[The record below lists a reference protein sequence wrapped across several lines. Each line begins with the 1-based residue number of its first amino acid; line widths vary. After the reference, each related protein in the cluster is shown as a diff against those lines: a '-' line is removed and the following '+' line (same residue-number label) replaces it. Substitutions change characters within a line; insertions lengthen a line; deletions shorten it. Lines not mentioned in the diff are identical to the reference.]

1 MKQVY
6 LVLSSL
12 LLLIT
17 LSFGQIKSKAEVD
30 KMLHNSN
37 TKSASLFLN
46 SGTDYVVKASHTDDK
61 LGVEH
66 IYLQQRYKSINVYN
80 VTQSMIFKNGVLQY
94 NSGKFFND
102 IATKAPSE
110 TPVVAS
116 NDAVNKAIGHL
127 GLNSP
132 TTLTEL
138 SNTFNSDKKIV
149 FTDGGI
155 SKSNIKT
162 ELLWVSTDEGKTIHL
177 AWNIEVEPLKGSD
190 YWHVRVDAHN
200 GTILSKGN
208 YTVYERNNNKTTLKK
223 KEQSSINL
231 QCDESDNNFTVNSSS
246 NRWMAPPPPPTVT
259 TAQYNVIPYP
269 SESPFITGPTIVT
282 DPWTLSGTTNSATTY
297 GWHYDGT
304 TNYKTSRG
312 NNVYVYDDSLN
323 KNKPGR
329 PDTSSTAIP
338 SLTFNFTPNFTL
350 APTSPQNRKFAETN
364 LFYWNN
370 IMHDL
375 AYQYGFTESAGNFQ
389 NNNFGR
395 GGLAGDYVRAES
407 QDGSG
412 TDNSNFSALP
422 DGQTARMQMYLFN
435 SNVSTGN
442 NVTITTPSTIAGN
455 YNYVEG
461 GFSTANLLTNI
472 GAVSGDFVLYN
483 DDATGTTHTACN
495 GAPNNNI
502 KGKIAVI
509 DRLTC
514 SFTVKV
520 LNAQNAG
527 AIAVIMVN
535 KDSTAPF
542 PMAGTDNTIT
552 IPAVMISL
560 ADGLIIKTQLAVGNK
575 VSGTINVS
583 KIGQMFDGD
592 LDNGIITHE
601 YTHGISMRLTGGAST
616 TSCLDNYEQ
625 GGEGWSDFISLMAT
639 TDWKNAKTNDGTKIR
654 VIGNYAWDQTP
665 TIQVGVRTYPYT
677 TDMSINKH
685 TYTDVGDTINNP
697 ETDNTGKVI
706 PNATEVHYIGEV
718 WCSALWDMA
727 WNIIKQ
733 EGVINGNLFDA
744 SAAGGNT
751 VALQLVMEGLKLQPC
766 SPGFIDAR
774 NAILAADSI
783 LYKNAHKCAIW
794 NAFARRGMGYSAKQ
808 GSSYI
813 CGDEKVAFDVPPCS
827 LPVSLID
834 FSAISDKNKVVLRWK
849 ATSETNLNGY
859 TVEYSKNGTS
869 WLSIDFINA
878 TNTSGSNLYTTTHYQ
893 PQSGANYYRLKM
905 LDKDGNFSYS
915 KTATV
920 NFSGKTGLA
929 IYPNP
934 VKSTLTAEWYGL
946 QSGIVHVQ
954 IVDVT
959 GREIQNE
966 NISTKTGNNVFQ
978 INTHNLS
985 KGSYFIIVDG
995 ETKEIRQFIKE

>member
-1 MKQVY
+1 MKQLS
-6 LVLSSL
+6 LVFSFI
-12 LLLIT
+12 LLIT
-17 LSFGQIKSKAEVD
+17 SLSFGQIRSKADVD
-30 KMLHNSN
+30 KMLRTSN
-37 TKSASLFLN
+37 NKAARLFVSA
-46 SGTDYVVKASHTDDK
+46 GTDYVVKSSHNDDN
-61 LGVEH
+61 LGLEH

-80 VTQSMIFKNGVLQY
+80 VMQTMIFKNGVLQY
-94 NSGKFFND
+94 NSGKFITD
-102 IATKAPSE
+102 IAAKAPSE
-110 TPVVAS
+110 IPVVAA
-116 NDAVNKAIGHL
+116 NDAVNKAISHL
-127 GLNSP
+127 GLNTP
-132 TTLTEL
+132 TTLTEV

-149 FTDGGI
+149 YSDGGI
-155 SKSNIKT
+155 AKSNIKT
-162 ELLWVSTDEGKTIHL
+162 ELLWVSTDEGKTMHL

-190 YWHVRVDAHN
+190 YWHVRVDAHS
-200 GTILSKGN
+200 GAILSKGN
-208 YTVYERNNNKTTLKK
+208 YTVYERNNNKNTLKK
-223 KEQSSINL
+223 KEQLNPNF
-231 QCDESDNNFTVNSSS
+231 QCDEEGSNFIVDNSSS
-246 NRWMAPPPPPTVT
+246 KLMAPPPPPTVT

-269 SESPFITGPTIVT
+269 SESPFITGPTLVT
-282 DPWTLSGTTNSATTY
+282 DPWTLAGTGNSATTY
-297 GWHYDGT
+297 GWHFDGT
-304 TNYKTSRG
+304 TNYKISRG

-338 SLTFNFTPNFTL
+338 ALTFSFTPNFTL
-350 APTSPQNRKFAETN
+350 PPTTPQNRKFAETN

-389 NNNFGR
+389 TNNLGR
-395 GGLAGDYVRAES
+395 GGLAGDYVHAEA

-422 DGQTARMQMYLFN
+422 DGQTGRMQMYLFN
-435 SNVSTGN
+435 SNILTGN
-442 NVTITTPSTIAGN
+442 TVTITTPSTIAGDF
-455 YNYVEG
+455 NYVEG
-461 GFSTANLLTNI
+461 GFSTANLLTNV
-472 GAVSGDFVLYN
+472 GAITGDFVLYN
-483 DDATGTTHTACN
+483 DDATGKTHTACN

-502 KGKIAVI
+502 KGKIVVI

-514 SFTVKV
+514 AFTVKV

-535 KDSTAPF
+535 KDTTALF
-542 PMAGTDNTIT
+542 PMSGTDNTIT

-560 ADGLIIKTQLAVGNK
+560 ADGAKIKAQLSAGKTVT
-575 VSGTINVS
+575 GTINVS
-583 KIGQMFDGD
+583 KTGQMFDGD
-592 LDNGIITHE
+592 LDNSVVTHE

-616 TSCLDNYEQ
+616 TSCLDNNEQ
-625 GGEGWSDFISLMAT
+625 GGEGWSDFVALMTT
-639 TDWKNAKTNDGTKIR
+639 TDWKNAKTTDGTKSRI
-654 VIGNYAWDQTP
+654 IGNYAWDQT
-665 TIQVGVRTYPYT
+665 TAIQVGVRTYPYT
-677 TDMSINKH
+677 TDMSVNKH
-685 TYTDVGDTINNP
+685 TYTDVGDTVNNP
-697 ETDNTGKVI
+697 QTDNTGKVI
-706 PNATEVHYIGEV
+706 ANATEVHYIGEV
-718 WCSALWDMA
+718 WCSALWDMT
-727 WNIIKQ
+727 WNIIQQ

-744 SAAGGNT
+744 TAAGGNT

-808 GSSYI
+808 GSSNI

-834 FSAISDKNKVVLRWK
+834 FSAISDINKVVLRWK

-859 TVEYSKNGTS
+859 SVEYSKNGTS
-869 WLSIDFINA
+869 WSSIGYLNA
-878 TNTSGSNLYTTTHYQ
+878 ANAGGTNQYTTTHYQ

-934 VKSTLTAEWYGL
+934 VKSTLTAELYSL
-946 QSGIVHVQ
+946 QSEIVHVQ
-954 IVDVT
+954 IIDVA
-959 GREIQNE
+959 GRVIQSKNV
-966 NISTKTGNNVFQ
+966 STKTGNNVFQ
-978 INTHNLS
+978 LNTNNLS

-995 ETKEIRQFIKE
+995 ETKEVRQFIKE